1 MDVITVGLLTCVS
14 GTTGYD
20 STESAGT
27 EVGGG
32 IELDAAFALIAAA
45 GHLGGCILRC
55 HGATLLD

>member
-1 MDVITVGLLTCVS
+1 MS

-20 STESAGT
+20 SSESAGT

-55 HGATLLD
+55 HGVTLLD